1 MKLWGTI
8 YIKDQF
14 KFLFKYKSIL
24 LFPNGGINKFP
35 EADGI
40 KKVDEHKIIQ
50 NIKLQEGL
58 YLKNL
63 ERYNNARSRDPIRL
77 EILAAFAIKMDRN
90 ATHIDDFG

>member
-40 KKVDEHKIIQ
+40 KKIDEHKIIQ

-63 ERYNNARSRDPIRL
+63 ERYNYLKNKKKEQDP
-77 EILAAFAIKMDRN
+77 F
-90 ATHIDDFG
+90 